1 MAGEIIVTAEQL
13 KNQANA
19 LRELNERYQG
29 MVSDLKAEEVAL
41 SDMWEGEAKNA
52 FRSAFS
58 RDADN
63 MYRFYNAVNK
73 YADVLDQMAAKYSQA
88 EYTNTEIANK
98 RSY

>member
-1 MAGEIIVTAEQL
+1 MAGEILVTATQL
-13 KNQANA
+13 KNQAQA

-29 MVSDLKAEEVAL
+29 MVADLKAEEVAL

-52 FRSAFS
+52 FRAAFA

-63 MYRFYNAVNK
+63 MYRFYNAVNNYTTVLEQIAEK
-73 YADVLDQMAAKYSQA
+73 YNQA
-88 EYTNTEIANK
+88 ECANTEIANK